1 MTLALKPD
9 VTATDTEDGLV
20 LLDQRSGRYWQ
31 LNRSGA
37 TALRLLLDGHTPE
50 ETAARL
56 TRRHPDAAG
65 RALTDVRT
73 LLAALDRARL
83 VVTA

>member
-37 TALRLLLDGHTPE
+37 TTLRLLLDGHTPQ
-50 ETAARL
+50 ETAAHL
-56 TRRHPDAAG
+56 TRHHPEAAG
-65 RALTDVRT
+65 RALTDVTT

>member
-1 MTLALKPD
+1 MTLTLKPD

-37 TALRLLLDGHTPE
+37 TTLRLLLDGHTPRRPL
-50 ETAARL
+50 TGSPGTTPMPPAA
-56 TRRHPDAAG
+56 PS
-65 RALTDVRT
+65 RT
-73 LLAALDRARL
+73 YGHCSPPW
-83 VVTA
+83 TGPGWW

>member
-1 MTLALKPD
+1 MTFALKPD
-9 VTATDTEDGLV
+9 VTATDTDDGLV

-37 TALRLLLDGHTPE
+37 TTLRLLLDGHTPE
-50 ETAARL
+50 EAADRL
-56 TRRHPDAAG
+56 ARHHPDAAG
-65 RALTDVRT
+65 RALTDVQT

-83 VVTA
+83 VVMA

>member
-37 TALRLLLDGHTPE
+37 TTLRLLLDGHTPE
-50 ETAARL
+50 ETADRL
-56 TRRHPDAAG
+56 TRQHPDAA
-65 RALTDVRT
+65 AAAPSRT
-73 LLAALDRARL
+73 YGHCSPHW
-83 VVTA
+83 TGPGWW

>member
-1 MTLALKPD
+1 MTFALKPD

-20 LLDQRSGRYWQ
+20 LLDERSGRYWQ

-37 TALRLLLDGHTPE
+37 TTLRLLLDGHTPE
-50 ETAARL
+50 ETALRLARL
-56 TRRHPDAAG
+56 HPDAAD
-65 RALTDVRT
+65 RALTDVRA

>member
-1 MTLALKPD
+1 MTLVLKPD
-9 VTATDTEDGLV
+9 VTATDTDDGLV
-20 LLDQRSGRYWQ
+20 LLDQRTGRYWQ

-37 TALRLLLDGHTPE
+37 TTLRLLLDGHSPE
-50 ETAARL
+50 DTAARL
-56 TRRHPDAAG
+56 ARQHPAASE
-65 RALTDVRT
+65 RALADVRT

>member
-1 MTLALKPD
+1 MTFALKPD

-37 TALRLLLDGHTPE
+37 VTLRLLLDGHSPE
-50 ETAARL
+50 EAAARL
-56 TRRHPDAAG
+56 SQRHPDAIG
-65 RALTDVRT
+65 RTLADVRT

>member
-9 VTATDTEDGLV
+9 VTVTDTEDGLV

-37 TALRLLLDGHTPE
+37 TTLRLLLDGRTPE
-50 ETAARL
+50 ETADWL
-56 TRRHPDAAG
+56 TRHHPDAAG

-83 VVTA
+83 VMTA